1 MAAGGPVPEVQAGQS
16 RCASALHRADGAV
29 SARAVDD
36 AAPAQLDD
44 AGLDRAVAG
53 GPAGRL
59 ESVRLSR
66 RALVLQSVLLAGA
79 VCGLVLVRAPAGPE
93 KTGGPSFPRSRP
105 FFAFFFSP
113 VGGSCPGPHI
123 FGFWLA

>member
-66 RALVLQSVLLAGA
+66 RDLVLQSVMLAGA
-79 VCGLVLVRAPAGPE
+79 GCVW
-93 KTGGPSFPRSRP
+93 
-105 FFAFFFSP
+105 
-113 VGGSCPGPHI
+113 VGGSCRRRPESTWLPSFSRHAS
-123 FGFWLA
+123 FWC